1 LLTGR
6 RTGGRSEAGLRYGRA
21 VRSPDPAKPSKAERR
36 ADVALV
42 VGYHEARLAE
52 LLERV
57 REGFDRFDAGE
68 IDAFDLDQLIHHY
81 KRAARELWKFF
92 GNLTGSSA
100 HFIAR
105 TIEEMQGHGETIDWW
120 ERGNPERR
128 H

>member
-1 LLTGR
+1 M
-6 RTGGRSEAGLRYGRA
+6 
-21 VRSPDPAKPSKAERR
+21 SPDPAKPSKAERR

-81 KRAARELWKFF
+81 KRAARELWKFC
-92 GNLTGSSA
+92 GNLDGSSA
-100 HFIAR
+100 HFSAR
-105 TIEEMQGHGETIDWW
+105 TIEEIQGRGERIDWW

-128 H
+128 R